1 MRTLH
6 SSIVINKRKAI
17 LKKEKSILE
26 RELVKNKE
34 DELKSLL
41 DIWGINKSL
50 DIKAEDIFYET
61 DRETH
66 IWTIGED
73 YILKMTNG
81 EREMKNNVNISKLL
95 LKSGIPGQKVVE
107 TVNGD
112 FYTEL
117 NNKYYGLF
125 TKIKG
130 EVIKNYFEDDYVK
143 RGFYLGECAAR
154 LHKGLK
160 TLTKDVME
168 KEKIWDNNMIEE
180 LNGWVKEEIDK
191 YLPQSNL
198 SKEEIDYFNNI
209 KRDFNENFEELYLKL
224 PRQIIHRD
232 FHGENMIF
240 ENDELVGYIDFD
252 LTQVNARIFDVCYL
266 CTGSLASV
274 FHNEDKRNKWI
285 DFSKV
290 VIEGYESD
298 IDITIEEK
306 KCIKYMLLAI
316 ELIMIGFFAKDGYKD
331 IVDTNIQ
338 MINWINSVWD

>member
-1 MRTLH
+1 M
-6 SSIVINKRKAI
+6 
-17 LKKEKSILE
+17 E
-26 RELVKNKE
+26 RDLIKNKE
-34 DELKSLL
+34 ELQSLL
-41 DIWGINKSL
+41 DIWGIDKNL
-50 DIKAEDIFYET
+50 VIKAEDIFYET

-66 IWTIGED
+66 IWAIGED
-73 YILKMTNG
+73 YILKMTND

-95 LKSGIPGQKVVE
+95 LKSGIPGQKIVE
-107 TVNGD
+107 TVDGD

-117 NNKYYGLF
+117 NNKYYVLF

-130 EVIKNYFEDDYVK
+130 EVIKDYFEDDYVK

-160 TLTKDVME
+160 TLTEDVME
-168 KEKIWDNNMIEE
+168 KEKIWDNNMIKE
-180 LNGWVKEEIDK
+180 LNGWVKEQIDK

-198 SKEEIDYFNNI
+198 SKEEIYCFNNI
-209 KRDFNENFEELYLKL
+209 KRDLNENFEELYLKL

-285 DFSKV
+285 DFSKA